1 MNKSPEP
8 LQRSSKLLARLSLS
22 IAVLLAAAPAAKAG
36 PLDHWQVRAPLPTGD
51 SLGDVVYGNGAF
63 VAVGSGSARSGPGTV
78 LMSTN
83 GVVWVANSV
92 AGAPYAA
99 AYGAGRFV
107 AVGGYGAILI
117 STNGLDWSDRSIGGC
132 G

>member
-1 MNKSPEP
+1 GLCVDMKKSPEP

-63 VAVGSGSARSGPGTV
+63 VAVGSGVCSWLQVAIMTALRSALLRSMAQLELTRTGPV
-78 LMSTN
+78 ESLC
-83 GVVWVANSV
+83 A
-92 AGAPYAA
+92 
-99 AYGAGRFV
+99 
-107 AVGGYGAILI
+107 
-117 STNGLDWSDRSIGGC
+117 
-132 G
+132 